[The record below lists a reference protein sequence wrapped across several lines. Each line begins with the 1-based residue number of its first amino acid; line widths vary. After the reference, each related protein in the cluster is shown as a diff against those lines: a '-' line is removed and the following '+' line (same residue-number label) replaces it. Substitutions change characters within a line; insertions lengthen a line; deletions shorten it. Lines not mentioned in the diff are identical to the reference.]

1 MSDETIANI
10 FVPYYTTK
18 SDTDGTGLGIPI
30 VRRIVEEYGAEIEFE
45 STEDVGTTVR
55 IYIPYN
61 RNERAEE
68 LVLGPEGLIPLTGLT
83 PKLETQD
90 RSADPPE

>member
-1 MSDETIANI
+1 MANI

-30 VRRIVEEYGAEIEFE
+30 VKRIVEEHGAEIEFE
-45 STEDVGTTVR
+45 STEGVGTTVR

-61 RNERAEE
+61 QNERAEE
-68 LVLGPEGLIPLTGLT
+68 LALGPEGLIPLTGLT
-83 PKLETQD
+83 PKLESEN
-90 RSADPPE
+90 RSAHPTD